1 MFELTGCKGKHT
13 YKDKRN
19 VQTYATKRNYYDND
33 DDEDGMVRARVYT
46 CAHATIQD
54 TDDKINK
61 NIITKITQII

>member
-1 MFELTGCKGKHT
+1 MCKRTPQNEIITIMMMMKVEWCVH
-13 YKDKRN
+13 
-19 VQTYATKRNYYDND
+19 
-33 DDEDGMVRARVYT
+33 ECIRV